1 MKSRL
6 ESGDSCLRPVIWR
19 SRLINAATIGRP
31 LPTPQTN
38 VLKPKS
44 WLTSSSRYIKF
55 QRTNRLRPVTGQ
67 RQRSPPFFH
76 LREIMADDAI
86 IRRRK
91 LPHIDVDDK
100 PYFITGCLHGSIPAA
115 GLKRIYRFRHEL
127 DSRPKPPNMPPAK
140 WQTTK
145 NKLVFKLVDQLL
157 DGDCPI
163 THLSDPQL
171 ARIVANAF
179 LYFADQRYKLL
190 AFVIMPSHHHW
201 LFLPDANW
209 SEQLAIRESDKP
221 HPRTPREAISHSIQ
235 SYTSHECNEAL
246 KKSGTFWQGETYDH
260 YVRDDEELLRIIDY
274 IELTPVK
281 AGLVDASESWQFSSA
296 SIRSKLGIPAGHAIP
311 KMEL

>member
-1 MKSRL
+1 
-6 ESGDSCLRPVIWR
+6 
-19 SRLINAATIGRP
+19 
-31 LPTPQTN
+31 
-38 VLKPKS
+38 
-44 WLTSSSRYIKF
+44 
-55 QRTNRLRPVTGQ
+55 
-67 RQRSPPFFH
+67 
-76 LREIMADDAI
+76 MADDAI

-201 LFLPDANW
+201 LFLPDAKRK
-209 SEQLAIRESDKP
+209 LV
-221 HPRTPREAISHSIQ
+221 RTIGHSRKRQTSSSHSSRGDLPQ
-235 SYTSHECNEAL
+235 H
-246 KKSGTFWQGETYDH
+246 
-260 YVRDDEELLRIIDY
+260 
-274 IELTPVK
+274 
-281 AGLVDASESWQFSSA
+281 
-296 SIRSKLGIPAGHAIP
+296 SKLHKPRVQ
-311 KMEL
+311 